1 MSRTAALAAL
11 VTLCTAAHATAC
23 ALPPPVC
30 EVPNGQRA
38 TLEHASGSTV
48 LFSQLD
54 PDAAGYRP
62 TYVLVDCTKR
72 QAVALGHLPEGA
84 DDTASQTHFDGRMVM
99 DREVSNGA
107 RPRLAQVHRQLQR
120 MGLRSKR
127 FTLLKSHCGC
137 ALPDI
142 PPPPANCPTY

>member
-1 MSRTAALAAL
+1 MPRTTTLAAL
-11 VTLCTAAHATAC
+11 VTLCSAAQAAAC

-30 EVPNGQRA
+30 EVSNGQRA
-38 TLEHASGSTV
+38 TLEHANGSTV

-54 PDAAGYRP
+54 PDAAGYWP

-72 QAVALGHLPEGA
+72 QAVALGHLPEDA

-99 DREVSNGA
+99 DRELSTGA
-107 RPRLAQVHRQLQR
+107 PARLGRVHRQLQR

-137 ALPDI
+137 ALPDM
-142 PPPPANCPTY
+142 PPPPSSCPPY